1 MATPQD
7 LMMASKL
14 ITVTPGY
21 LSKWT
26 KAELTSATLALKLF
40 VHELPGGPKLL
51 HRATELAATGG
62 DEGMLKAVE
71 AIRCQEGVDA
81 SLYRP
86 AQSAGD
92 EDVATGT
99 DGKTTST
106 QEVNGASLSWA
117 DMTASQIPSAQDGG
131 SSLPSK
137 LGGGG
142 GGGDIPNGKV
152 SDHSSCSVRSLAA
165 PTPPSQLANAGEVGD
180 GLVDSDMNGTGVTR
194 VGGVRGAA
202 VVGNRGGDVDG
213 RPGEAPL
220 HKTSAPWRPRVCN
233 RVWKG
238 KTCKNRSSGCRF
250 AHPDPCNSS
259 KCSGSPVA
267 GCKAFHPRV
276 GGVET
281 SVLGNDR
288 GSARRGSAA
297 PNRNERD
304 SRTSRPTGGRSGS
317 NGGRTTGGSGR
328 KGEGGSR
335 NGGSNN
341 NTRSS
346 NSYQRRPQVSYRDV
360 AARAATSASSRNS
373 RGPQGNTDGNN
384 SGGIVTRG
392 DEGSALGPRL
402 QPGLLEAV
410 VSAVMAVLG
419 EKGLRQECK
428 GEQRRCRC

>member
-152 SDHSSCSVRSLAA
+152 SDHSSCSVRGLAA

-194 VGGVRGAA
+194 VGGVRG
-202 VVGNRGGDVDG
+202 
-213 RPGEAPL
+213 L
-220 HKTSAPWRPRVCN
+220 VCN

-259 KCSGSPVA
+259 KCSGNPVA

-304 SRTSRPTGGRSGS
+304 GRTSRPTGGRSGS

-328 KGEGGSR
+328 KGEGGGR

-373 RGPQGNTDGNN
+373 RGPQGNMDGNN